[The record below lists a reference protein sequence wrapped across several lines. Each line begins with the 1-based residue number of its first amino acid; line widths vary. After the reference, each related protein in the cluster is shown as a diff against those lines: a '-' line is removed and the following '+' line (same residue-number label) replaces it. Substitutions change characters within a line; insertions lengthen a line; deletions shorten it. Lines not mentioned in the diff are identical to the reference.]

1 MSAPSKPKT
10 TRGKSAR
17 MSMTPV
23 FSEDVEHS
31 SRPVRFG
38 LKPSMYE
45 SIKQAP
51 RYPVMQGAQI
61 SNMVI
66 NSIKPDAV
74 GFRTA
79 QLQDPLLWS

>member
-1 MSAPSKPKT
+1 MSDPSKPKT

-23 FSEDVEHS
+23 FGSEVPS
-31 SRPVRFG
+31 SRPTRFG
-38 LKPSMYE
+38 LKTSMYE
-45 SIKQAP
+45 SIRNAP
-51 RYPVMQGAQI
+51 RYPVMKGSEI

-66 NSIKPDAV
+66 DSIQPDAV

>member
-1 MSAPSKPKT
+1 
-10 TRGKSAR
+10 

-23 FSEDVEHS
+23 FADEAAQQP

-38 LKPSMYE
+38 LKPTMYE
-45 SIKQAP
+45 AIKQAP
-51 RYPVMQGAQI
+51 SYHVMQGAEI
-61 SNMVI
+61 SDMVV